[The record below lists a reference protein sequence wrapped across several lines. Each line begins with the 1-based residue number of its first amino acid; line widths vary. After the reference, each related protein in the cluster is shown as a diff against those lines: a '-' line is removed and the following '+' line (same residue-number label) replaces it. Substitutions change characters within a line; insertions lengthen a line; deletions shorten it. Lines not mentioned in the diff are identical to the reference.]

1 MKWIPRG
8 GCRPKLVPIPALA
21 LFWGN
26 DRPLGEISL
35 CGKKNRTIL
44 SVPDRDGRFTWSPG
58 AEKLPTAPGGSWRKD
73 GPGWENAESKL
84 TATSGLC
91 VFVCV
96 CVLCRLHICTYVL
109 QCVVCANKI

>member
-8 GCRPKLVPIPALA
+8 GCRPKLVTIPALA

-58 AEKLPTAPGGSWRKD
+58 AEKLPTAPGGSWRRD
-73 GPGWENAESKL
+73 DPGWVKGRAKIHGDL
-84 TATSGLC
+84 RPAC
-91 VFVCV
+91 ACV
-96 CVLCRLHICTYVL
+96 CVREGENVRERERERKSTYV
-109 QCVVCANKI
+109 